1 MSGSPRKPLLVIN
14 ALHHGGAEYQ
24 LIYLAAGL
32 AESGHEVTLCCI
44 DRVTIEVEPLERTG
58 VEIVCLHAGT
68 RWKRA
73 AALWRLFRLARRAD
87 VVQCTMWDA
96 SFWGRLAAI
105 LARRPVVVADHAAD
119 RSIQIAASGAPRGR
133 WIALHNRLLDR
144 FTYATVACATPQRQ
158 VLLSEGVAA
167 EKIVHIP
174 NGLPISEI
182 AAEAAG
188 GPSREEL
195 GLPADAPVAIQV
207 GVFRKEK
214 NQIAALEALA
224 GARQQVPGVHL
235 VFVGGGAEQERVEE
249 RARELDGGWTHFL
262 GFREDVP
269 ELISLADLLI
279 QPSTADAMPMTVL
292 EAMALGVPVVAT
304 AVGDVAWMVGEE
316 AGICAPLGDEA
327 ALERACVEILSDDD
341 RRAAMGAAAVK
352 RATEFDASLMVR
364 HYERL
369 FRAALDGEPPTAA
382 LAEGEPSGA
391 SPVATQMTGR

>member
-1 MSGSPRKPLLVIN
+1 
-14 ALHHGGAEYQ
+14 
-24 LIYLAAGL
+24 
-32 AESGHEVTLCCI
+32 
-44 DRVTIEVEPLERTG
+44 
-58 VEIVCLHAGT
+58 
-68 RWKRA
+68 
-73 AALWRLFRLARRAD
+73 
-87 VVQCTMWDA
+87 MWDA

-119 RSIQIAASGAPRGR
+119 RSIQIAASGAPRER

-158 VLLSEGVAA
+158 VLLGEGVAA

-224 GARQQVPGVHL
+224 GARRKVPGAHL

-249 RARELDGGWTHFL
+249 RARELGGGWTHFL

-316 AGICAPLGDEA
+316 AGICVSLGDEA

-382 LAEGEPSGA
+382 LAEGEPSGP